1 MQWKTVDDLNLSSQ
15 IMYQH
20 LTVPREDDRIND
32 YASDYVDVRDVA
44 DAFVAAL
51 KIEAAGNERF
61 ILDAGM
67 NRSLF
72 SIKVL
77 SLSNSILTILLVGA
91 YTFQNLCRYLRSAAS
106 LLR

>member
-1 MQWKTVDDLNLSSQ
+1 MLQWKTVDDLNLSSQ

-20 LTVPREDDRIND
+20 LTVPREDDRVND

-67 NRSLF
+67 NRSSF
-72 SIKVL
+72 SIKILRVVH
-77 SLSNSILTILLVGA
+77 SL
-91 YTFQNLCRYLRSAAS
+91 
-106 LLR
+106 

>member
-1 MQWKTVDDLNLSSQ
+1 
-15 IMYQH
+15 MYQH
-20 LTVPREDDRIND
+20 LTVPREDDRVND

-67 NRSLF
+67 NHSSF
-72 SIKVL
+72 SIKILRVL
-77 SLSNSILTILLVGA
+77 YSLQTTTL
-91 YTFQNLCRYLRSAAS
+91 F
-106 LLR
+106 